1 MKPKDF
7 KSGPPQ
13 RLTPED
19 QKALRALLKEQ
30 PNALGGV
37 RREQKKGYSDLPLF
51 KKDDQTSL
59 F

>member
-1 MKPKDF
+1 MKGKDF
-7 KSGPPQ
+7 KK
-13 RLTPED
+13 LTPVE
-19 QKALRALLKEQ
+19 QAALRELIANQ

-51 KKDDQTSL
+51 YKDDQTKL

>member
-7 KSGPPQ
+7 KK
-13 RLTPED
+13 LAPED
-19 QKALRALLKEQ
+19 QKALRQLLKEQ

-37 RREQKKGYSDLPLF
+37 RREQKKGYLDLPLF
-51 KKDDQTSL
+51 KKDDQTKL

>member
-1 MKPKDF
+1 MKKRDF
-7 KSGPPQ
+7 NK
-13 RLTPED
+13 LTPIE
-19 QKALRALLKEQ
+19 QKALRELMVEQ

-51 KKDDQTSL
+51 RKDDQTSL